1 MQSILDKLAE
11 WLKELL
17 ISGILGNLSGMFDSV
32 NQQVGEIAVEVG
44 MTPEVFS
51 PGVFSMI
58 RNVSESV
65 IIPIAGLILTFIACY
80 ELIQMIIDHNN
91 LNNFETWI
99 FFKWIFKTFCAVLIV
114 TNTWN
119 IVMAVFD
126 VAQNVVSQSAGVII
140 SDAGIDISG
149 VVGDLETQLADWSV
163 GALLGLWFQSVFVG
177 LCTQILSICI
187 FLVIYGRMIEVY
199 LVTSIGPIPFAT
211 MVNREWGNTGQ
222 NYLRSLLALGFQAF
236 LIMICV
242 GIYAVL
248 VEGISL
254 SGDNIS
260 GAIWGC
266 MGYTVL
272 LCFTLFKTGSLAKSL
287 FGAH

>member
-1 MQSILDKLAE
+1 MIIDAIQE
-11 WLKELL
+11 WFRELL
-17 ISGILGNLSGMFDSV
+17 IDGIISNLSGMFDTV
-32 NQQVGEIAVEVG
+32 NTKVGEIAGEVG
-44 MTPEVFS
+44 MTPS
-51 PGVFSMI
+51 AWNGGIFSMV
-58 RNVSESV
+58 RNLSETV
-65 IIPIAGLILTFIACY
+65 IVPIAGVILTFVMCY
-80 ELIQMIIDHNN
+80 ELIQMIVEKNSLHD
-91 LNNFETWI
+91 FDTWI
-99 FFKWIFKTFCAVLIV
+99 FWKWIFKTFCAVLIV

-119 IVMAVFD
+119 IVMGVFD
-126 VAQNVVSQSAGVII
+126 AAQSVVNQSAGVII
-140 SDAGIDISG
+140 SDAGIDIAAAIG
-149 VVGDLETQLADWSV
+149 NLETTLADWNIGS
-163 GALLGLWFQSVFVG
+163 LLGLWFQSIFVG
-177 LCTQILSICI
+177 LCTNILSICI

-211 MVNREWGNTGQ
+211 MVNREWGSTGQ

-248 VEGISL
+248 VQGISV
-254 SGDNIS
+254 SGDNVS

-272 LCFTLFKTGSLAKSL
+272 LCYTLFKTGSLAKSL

>member
-1 MQSILDKLAE
+1 M
-11 WLKELL
+11 
-17 ISGILGNLSGMFDSV
+17 
-32 NQQVGEIAVEVG
+32 
-44 MTPEVFS
+44 
-51 PGVFSMI
+51 
-58 RNVSESV
+58 
-65 IIPIAGLILTFIACY
+65 
-80 ELIQMIIDHNN
+80 
-91 LNNFETWI
+91 
-99 FFKWIFKTFCAVLIV
+99 
-114 TNTWN
+114 
-119 IVMAVFD
+119 
-126 VAQNVVSQSAGVII
+126 
-140 SDAGIDISG
+140 
-149 VVGDLETQLADWSV
+149 
-163 GALLGLWFQSVFVG
+163 G

-236 LIMICV
+236 L
-242 GIYAVL
+242 L

>member
-1 MQSILDKLAE
+1 MDALTN
-11 WLKELL
+11 WLKEMLVG
-17 ISGILGNLSGMFDSV
+17 GIMGNLSGMFDSV
-32 NQQVGEIAVEVG
+32 NQQVADISVQVG
-44 MTPEVFS
+44 QTPQGWNGS
-51 PGVFSMI
+51 IFSMI
-58 RNVSESV
+58 QNLSNSIMV
-65 IIPIAGLILTFIACY
+65 PIAGVILAIVMTL
-80 ELIQMIIDHNN
+80 ELIQMITDRNN
-91 LNNFETWI
+91 LHDVDTWMI
-99 FFKWIFKTFCAVLIV
+99 FKWVFKSAAAILLV

-119 IVMAVFD
+119 LVMAVFD

-211 MVNREWGNTGQ
+211 MVNREWGSTGQ

-248 VEGISL
+248 VEGIST

-260 GAIWGC
+260 AAIWGC

-272 LCFTLFKTGSLAKSL
+272 LCYTLFKTGSLAKSL

>member
-1 MQSILDKLAE
+1 MSLWLLLWILVWTILAFA
-11 WLKELL
+11 L
-17 ISGILGNLSGMFDSV
+17 M
-32 NQQVGEIAVEVG
+32 
-44 MTPEVFS
+44 
-51 PGVFSMI
+51 
-58 RNVSESV
+58 
-65 IIPIAGLILTFIACY
+65 
-80 ELIQMIIDHNN
+80 
-91 LNNFETWI
+91 
-99 FFKWIFKTFCAVLIV
+99 
-114 TNTWN
+114 
-119 IVMAVFD
+119 
-126 VAQNVVSQSAGVII
+126 
-140 SDAGIDISG
+140 GIDKWKAKHGRWRLPEKVLFLSA
-149 VVGDLETQLADWSV
+149 LAGGSV
-163 GALLGLWFQSVFVG
+163 GALLGRWFQSVFVG

-211 MVNREWGNTGQ
+211 MVTREWGSTGQ

-248 VEGISL
+248 VENISL